1 MNAELTDDQLMI
13 RLQEGDSSAFTL
25 LVERYQ
31 SALVGFF
38 VKNTRDIHV
47 AEDLSQETL
56 LKIYNQAWDYLPL
69 GRFRPWMFRIARNLL
84 IDNVRKRAHDAL
96 VQAVR
101 RTHDD
106 DDDLVARLAD
116 EILTPDKRAQIAELK
131 TIVDELLAE
140 IPEDQRQTFIL
151 HHFSSL
157 SLAEVAEAMDVPLA
171 TSKSRLRLAR
181 EKLQEKLRLRGL
193 TPRVFE
199 GEE

>member
-1 MNAELTDDQLMI
+1 MI
-13 RLQEGDSSAFTL
+13 RLQEGDASAFTL

-84 IDNVRKRAHDAL
+84 IDSVRKRAHDGL

-101 RTHDD
+101 RTQDNDD
-106 DDDLVARLAD
+106 ELVARLAD
-116 EILTPDKRAQIAELK
+116 EVLSPDKRAQLAELK
-131 TIVDELLAE
+131 TIVDELQTE

-157 SLAEVAEAMDVPLA
+157 PLAEVAEAMEVPLA

-181 EKLQEKLRLRGL
+181 EKLQEKLRFRGL
-193 TPRVFE
+193 TPRSLDI
-199 GEE
+199 EE